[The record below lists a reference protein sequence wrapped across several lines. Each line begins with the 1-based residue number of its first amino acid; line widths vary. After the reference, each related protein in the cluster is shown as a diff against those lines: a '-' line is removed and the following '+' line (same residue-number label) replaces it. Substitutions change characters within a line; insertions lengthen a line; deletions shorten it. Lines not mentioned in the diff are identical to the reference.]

1 MANLIDRAILAV
13 SPVRAARRLAA
24 RAKAQTLMNYDA
36 ASRGRRTY
44 GWKAPGTDADTAAG
58 RSRTRLRNLSR
69 DMIRNRSLAARGQA
83 VVTGNVV
90 GTGIMPSVRAET
102 PEAAQEAMEVIRDHL
117 LTPALDAYGVEALPG
132 LQRQVMNAV
141 FSDGEVLMR
150 RRMRDLRYE
159 PDLRLPFQVQVME
172 ADYLDESI
180 TSYGQN
186 EVVEGIEY
194 GPTGRAVAYHLYDM
208 HPGDGLHLKGKR
220 FTSTRVPAQQILHIR
235 RIDRPGQ
242 MRGVPWLAPVMMTIG
257 ELSDY
262 QESQI
267 LKQKIGSLLAFFVEA
282 GDEGQIHN
290 GSKLEEVAPG
300 AIVGLSPG
308 QKVTPSAPPKVD
320 EYPEFM
326 REGVRVI
333 ATGLGLTY
341 ESFGDL
347 TGVNFSSGRMGRM
360 EMDRFIQVWQQQLI
374 IGQMCSGIARWT
386 LESWRLVQMS
396 QHLPPPPKG
405 LDWTPPR
412 RPLIDPSKEI
422 GAAIDEIDAGLTSR
436 QRKQR
441 EMGYDPDVIARE
453 RAEDAARDGAVPDGS
468 AAALAVNTARR
479 SRAEATDTDE
489 QESDDGR

>member
-1 MANLIDRAILAV
+1 MANWIDRAILGIA
-13 SPVRAARRLAA
+13 PERGARRLAA
-24 RAKAQTLMNYDA
+24 RAKAQVLMNYDA
-36 ASRGRRTY
+36 ASKGRRTH
-44 GWKAPGTDADTAAG
+44 GWKAPSTDADTAAG
-58 RSRTRLRNLSR
+58 RSRKQLRFLSR

-90 GTGIMPSVRAET
+90 GTGIMPSIRAEADADT
-102 PEAAQEAMEVIRDHL
+102 TEAMDVIRDHL
-117 LTPALDAYGVEALPG
+117 LTPAIDAYGVEALPG

-141 FSDGEVLMR
+141 FSDGEVLIR

-172 ADYLDESI
+172 VDFLDETI
-180 TSYGQN
+180 TSHGQN
-186 EVVEGIEY
+186 EVIEGIEY
-194 GPTGRAVAYHLYDM
+194 GPTGRAVAYHLYNV
-208 HPGDGLHLKGKR
+208 HPGDGLHMKGNR
-220 FTSTRVPAQQILHIR
+220 FTSTRVPAQQIIHVR

-262 QESQI
+262 QEAQI
-267 LKQKIGSLLAFFVEA
+267 LKQKIASLLAFFVEA
-282 GDEGQIHN
+282 GADGQIYD
-290 GSKLEEVAPG
+290 GTKLEEVAPG
-300 AIVGLSPG
+300 AIVGLSEG
-308 QKVTPSAPPKVD
+308 QKVTPSEPPKVD
-320 EYPEFM
+320 GYSDFM

-360 EMDRFIQVWQQQLI
+360 EMDRFIQVWQQQLV
-374 IGQMCSGIARWT
+374 IGQMCHGISRWT
-386 LESWRLVQMS
+386 LDAWPLVRLS
-396 QHLPPPPKG
+396 RRLPPVPAG

-453 RAEDAARDGAVPDGS
+453 RLEDERRGGAPARPTPQPNEDP
-468 AAALAVNTARR
+468 
-479 SRAEATDTDE
+479 
-489 QESDDGR
+489 DDGR